1 MQLADDELLHRNSR
15 IRLDRLS
22 HLVSQTKHEF
32 VRVIVVL
39 RNLISEG
46 PTYTNDVLKN
56 PQAGV
61 KLVAIVHKQMGA
73 RGEDGQGRQT
83 LPVDSYLHACKS
95 VTRE

>member
-22 HLVSQTKHEF
+22 LLVSQTKHEF
-32 VRVIVVL
+32 VRVIIVL
-39 RNLISEG
+39 GNLISEG

-61 KLVAIVHKQMGA
+61 KLVATVQKQMGV
-73 RGEDGQGRQT
+73 RGEDGQGR
-83 LPVDSYLHACKS
+83 
-95 VTRE
+95 